1 MNEKMFNMA
10 DKILNTTCKI
20 RYFLYGGT
28 KRRSTWINSFMSSEL
43 INGAKLQKRNEKG
56 ERSKNKVNERLT
68 MVFLKIVIQNWCFLE
83 KGK

>member
-1 MNEKMFNMA
+1 
-10 DKILNTTCKI
+10 
-20 RYFLYGGT
+20 
-28 KRRSTWINSFMSSEL
+28 MSSEL